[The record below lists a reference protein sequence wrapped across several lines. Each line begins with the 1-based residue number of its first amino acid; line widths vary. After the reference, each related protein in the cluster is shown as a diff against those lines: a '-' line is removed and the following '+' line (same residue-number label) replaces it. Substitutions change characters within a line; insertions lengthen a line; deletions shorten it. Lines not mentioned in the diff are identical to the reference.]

1 MSQKL
6 SLNFSSVGLST
17 EVSISFLFIPA
28 FSSSAL
34 YGKKAE
40 KAGKPL
46 EFGQAVI
53 STSDLAALLVV
64 QSWGSCCGKEADGS
78 TGRSGH

>member
-6 SLNFSSVGLST
+6 SLKFSSIDLST
-17 EVSISFLFIPA
+17 EVSITFLFIPA

-40 KAGKPL
+40 KAGKTL
-46 EFGQAVI
+46 EFGQAVLP
-53 STSDLAALLVV
+53 TRDLVAVLVV

-78 TGRSGH
+78 IGRSDQ